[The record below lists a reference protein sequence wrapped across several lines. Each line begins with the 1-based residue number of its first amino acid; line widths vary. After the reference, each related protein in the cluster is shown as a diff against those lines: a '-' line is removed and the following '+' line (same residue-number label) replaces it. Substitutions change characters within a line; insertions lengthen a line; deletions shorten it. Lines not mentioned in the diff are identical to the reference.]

1 MRHLYDR
8 PHLNR
13 DRDHRRALLS
23 NLTSSLVLHKRI
35 ITTLAKAKHA
45 RRFVERVITLARRG
59 DLHARRLAA
68 SRVQDKEAVKIL
80 FDELGPQYKNRDGGY
95 TRIIHLPPR
104 TSDAAPMAI
113 LELVGFEH
121 LPVAQPKSGKS
132 KESKEGKKEKEE
144 SVPKGKSTT
153 KRSKEKT
160 SSKTKP
166 KESS

>member
-13 DRDHRRALLS
+13 DRDHRRALWN
-23 NLTSSLVLHKRI
+23 NLTSALVLHKRI

-68 SRVQDKEAVKIL
+68 ARVQHKEAVKIL
-80 FDELGPQYKNRDGGY
+80 FEELGPLYKNRDGGY

-104 TSDAAPMAI
+104 TSDTAPMAI

-121 LPVAQPKSGKS
+121 LPVSQPKSGKS
-132 KESKEGKKEKEE
+132 KEEKSKEEKKE
-144 SVPKGKSTT
+144 SASKGKRSP
-153 KRSKEKT
+153 KRSEKKP
-160 SSKTKP
+160 SSKTQS
-166 KESS
+166 KES